1 MSKANIYQTAV
12 YVTVFS
18 VVEKFLGF
26 LYRIIL
32 SRTLGSEGMGLYQIA
47 LSIFAVLVTA
57 TSSGIPITVSRLITK
72 HRAAKNKPAEQS
84 TITAAIVSTLVF
96 SVPVFIILFF
106 GHNWFDFLFSDPRC
120 MTIFLILL
128 PSLTF
133 NSIYAV
139 IRGVF
144 WGNKQFMPYCIIE
157 LLEEIAMIAAGV
169 ILVTGMT
176 SVFDGA
182 QRAAFAIVISYVVS
196 FSLASVYFFI
206 KGGRL
211 KNPRSQFKPLLHSAL
226 PITGM
231 RTSNSLI
238 NSVISLLLPARL
250 IAAGFTSQQAMSELG
265 VAMGMSMPI
274 LSIPA
279 TLIGS
284 LSLVIVPELAE
295 NFYKNRHLKL
305 RDNIEKALK
314 VTILIA
320 CILIPFL
327 FVTGED
333 MGLFL
338 YSNAKSGEII
348 RIASF
353 ILLPTSLTMIT
364 TSILNSLGYEKYT
377 CIYFFISAAASL
389 LCTYL
394 LPQYIGIYA
403 LFAGMAASAVIS
415 CTLNLILIVKK
426 CKEKVRFFKHTLISA
441 AGIVPVIVL
450 GVLLRNI
457 LVNYVPLYLLIF
469 ICAGITVGASVLLY
483 FALGTLNPQ
492 WLKTIFKKS

>member
-1 MSKANIYQTAV
+1 MSKANIYQTAA
-12 YVTVFS
+12 YVTIFS

-26 LYRIIL
+26 LYRIVL
-32 SRTLGSEGMGLYQIA
+32 SRTLGSEGVGLYQIA
-47 LSIFAVLVTA
+47 LSVFAVLVTA

-72 HRAAKNKPAEQS
+72 HRAAKNKKAEHS
-84 TITAAIVSTLVF
+84 TVTAAIVSTLVF
-96 SVPVFIILFF
+96 SVPVFLLLFF

-139 IRGVF
+139 IRGTF

-157 LLEEIAMIAAGV
+157 IIEEVAMILAG
-169 ILVTGMT
+169 ILLITHMT

-182 QRAAFAIVISYVVS
+182 QRAAFAIVISYLVS
-196 FSLASVYFFI
+196 FTLASVYFFV

-211 KNPRSQFKPLLHSAL
+211 KNPRSQFKPLLQSAL

-250 IAAGFTSQQAMSELG
+250 LAAGFTSQQAMSELG
-265 VAMGMSMPI
+265 IAMGMSMPI

-284 LSLVIVPELAE
+284 LSLVLVPELAE
-295 NFYKNRHLKL
+295 NFFNKQHKKM

-320 CILIPFL
+320 GILIPFL
-327 FVTGED
+327 FVTGKD
-333 MGLFL
+333 LGVFLF
-338 YSNAKSGEII
+338 SNPKSGEII
-348 RIASF
+348 RNSAF
-353 ILLPTSLTMIT
+353 ILLPMSFGMIT

-377 CIYFFISAAASL
+377 CLYFFIGAAASMI
-389 LCTYL
+389 CIYI
-394 LPQYIGIYA
+394 LPAFLGVYA
-403 LFAGMAASAVIS
+403 LFVGMAASGVIT
-415 CTLNLILIVKK
+415 CILNLVLIVRK
-426 CKEKVRFFKHTLISA
+426 CKERVRFLKHTLLTM
-441 AGIVPVIVL
+441 AGILPIILL
-450 GVLLRNI
+450 GILLRNV
-457 LVNYVPLYLLIF
+457 LVNYLPVYLLIF
-469 ICAGITVGASVLLY
+469 VCSCVTVGSSILLY
-483 FALGTLNPQ
+483 LVLGTLDPK
-492 WLKTIFKKS
+492 WLKTIFRKS

>member
-12 YVTVFS
+12 YVTIFS
-18 VVEKFLGF
+18 VLEKFLGF

-47 LSIFAVLVTA
+47 LSVFAVLVTA

-72 HRAAKNKPAEQS
+72 HRAAKNKNAEQS
-84 TITAAIVSTLVF
+84 TVTAAIVSTLIF

-157 LLEEIAMIAAGV
+157 LVEEIAMIIAGV
-169 ILVTGMT
+169 LLVTSMT
-176 SVFDGA
+176 SIFDGA
-182 QRAAFAIVISYVVS
+182 QRAAFAIVISYIVS
-196 FSLASVYFFI
+196 FTLSGVYFFM

-250 IAAGFTSQQAMSELG
+250 IAAGFSSGQAMSELG

-295 NFYKNRHLKL
+295 NFYNDRHEKL

-314 VTILIA
+314 VTVLITS
-320 CILIPFL
+320 ILIPFL
-327 FVTGED
+327 FVTGKD
-333 MGLFL
+333 LGIFLF
-338 YSNAKSGEII
+338 SNQKSGEII
-348 RIASF
+348 RNAAF
-353 ILLPTSLTMIT
+353 LLLPMSLSMISTSV
-364 TSILNSLGYEKYT
+364 LNSLGYEKYT
-377 CIYFFISAAASL
+377 CIYFFIGAAVSL
-389 LCTYL
+389 LCIYF
-394 LPQYIGIYA
+394 LPAFLGIYA
-403 LFAGMAASAVIS
+403 LFVGMAASGLIS
-415 CTLNLILIVKK
+415 CVLNLILIIKK
-426 CKEKVRFFKHTLISA
+426 CKEKVRFYKHTLTTLV
-441 AGIVPVIVL
+441 GIAPVILL

-457 LVNYVPLYLLIF
+457 LVNYLPIYLLIF
-469 ICAGITVGASVLLY
+469 ICAGVTVGASILLY
-483 FALGTLNPQ
+483 FAIGTLDPK